1 MHNNLIDLSRASLSQ
16 VCSLCGKF
24 YMNKAEIL
32 SPTFLLSLRLL
43 LPSATHHLSPRRS
56 LDLGPVLP
64 MARPHTFAAA
74 SEVTLTTSTNK
85 MLQRAIFDVLYP
97 EKNALFAPS
106 RRERKIIMF
115 TNVLLMPNHDILYSY
130 NN

>member
-1 MHNNLIDLSRASLSQ
+1 MIDLSRASLSQ

-24 YMNKAEIL
+24 YMNKAEIH

-74 SEVTLTTSTNK
+74 SAV
-85 MLQRAIFDVLYP
+85 RLYLDNLNQQDASKRNIWCIVYQ

-115 TNVLLMPNHDILYSY
+115 SNVLLMPNHDILYSHT
-130 NN
+130 N